1 MRLADK
7 ASEWHD
13 TQTEQ
18 KQTNKNK
25 QRIAKTNCKFNNHS
39 LIDFK
44 D

>member
-18 KQTNKNK
+18 KQNKNK
-25 QRIAKTNCKFNNHS
+25 ELRKPK
-39 LIDFK
+39 L
-44 D
+44 